1 MSEDEPLP
9 LTFRHWAGVS
19 PYTSPFGFA
28 ETCVFGKQSPEP
40 VHCGPQGLPS
50 SEWTVPSGHPFS
62 RSYRA
67 SLSNS
72 LTRVL
77 SFTSGHLPLPTC
89 VGLRY
94 GHQDPYRRGFS
105 RRQRINEIPQGG
117 SPRVFSLLGSR
128 GGFAYPGRR
137 LQGRTHHVRWAR
149 SVYLSV
155 SPLRIAGNR
164 WCRNFDLLSIAF
176 ASALRLRTD
185 LPYADQHCVGNLRL
199 PVSWILTRIVAT
211 HAGILTCQ
219 RSTLAHAESFAA
231 LTTLPYLPPD
241 GVRRDRGFGG
251 VLSPVTFSAQD
262 SLTSEQLRT
271 L

>member
-40 VHCGPQGLPS
+40 VHCGPQGLS
-50 SEWTVPSGHPFS
+50 SGERTVPSGHPFS

-105 RRQRINEIPQGG
+105 RRQRINGIPQGS
-117 SPRVFSLLGSR
+117 SPRVLFPLSSR
-128 GGFAYPGRR
+128 GGFAYPGRC

-219 RSTLAHAESFAA
+219 HSTLAHAESFDA

-241 GVRRDRGFGG
+241 ESGGTAASVVCLAPLHFQRRT
-251 VLSPVTFSAQD
+251 P
-262 SLTSEQLRT
+262 
-271 L
+271 